1 MATQPAGSASARA
14 SASSRASGG
23 SSTDTSASS
32 FTTDDDLCDDVELEP
47 LRDVQLKLVQIV
59 EGSAAATGGSKEN
72 SPSSRK
78 QIARDIKIHCYK
90 YFDGD
95 GVEPTKSFLGKL
107 HAHDKVFEMV
117 DIDMAYEMLKYLFA
131 YDEGRAG
138 RKLLARTVAGL
149 DSVTIGNTVDH
160 MSDADAS
167 SS

>member
-1 MATQPAGSASARA
+1 MMTCVMT
-14 SASSRASGG
+14 SSLSRYVM
-23 SSTDTSASS
+23 SSSS
-32 FTTDDDLCDDVELEP
+32 SCRLWRVQRLPPEA
-47 LRDVQLKLVQIV
+47 LRR
-59 EGSAAATGGSKEN
+59 T
-72 SPSSRK
+72 SSRK